1 MCGNVLKSIYVE
13 TRGQFQVAFLRHYP
27 TIFSFLDKLSCW
39 LGVRQAGC
47 PGSPR
52 DQTFP
57 ASLAAPRL
65 HAQATT
71 SGSLCG
77 FWRSNSGPYASWK
90 EFYGPSHLLSSS
102 KELWNDLVG
111 RTVVDEKINVSKTVK
126 TLIQALFWISHCS
139 FSRMLEFPWQVKQTT
154 RSSVKPQT
162 GGNECF
168 SFQTNGALLFRT
180 Q

>member
-1 MCGNVLKSIYVE
+1 MTDEHSLWEPHSKLTNGIFDFPKGLYVCVHVCVCVHAYVTVYMWFIFICMCRNVLKSIYVE
-13 TRGQFQVAFLRHYP
+13 TRGQFQVVFLRHYP

-77 FWRSNSGPYASWK
+77 F
-90 EFYGPSHLLSSS
+90 
-102 KELWNDLVG
+102 
-111 RTVVDEKINVSKTVK
+111 
-126 TLIQALFWISHCS
+126 
-139 FSRMLEFPWQVKQTT
+139 
-154 RSSVKPQT
+154 
-162 GGNECF
+162 
-168 SFQTNGALLFRT
+168 
-180 Q
+180 